1 MRKWRQMIIRLRRL
15 GPLESL
21 AQYTEMRVLLYS
33 MVLYL
38 TGIAILLWLR
48 PALMFKKNGE
58 WKEFGM
64 NNSDTTIFPFWLFC
78 TVWAVVT
85 YAVVS
90 SLVTDEYMD
99 LIKSASTASSV
110 IASVQSGTPVPSAAP
125 TLNVT
130 PEELGTA
137 AATPEGDTARPGYY
151 KLSETVLKKKG
162 VPRYIYIGPEKPE
175 DME

>member
-1 MRKWRQMIIRLRRL
+1 MRI
-15 GPLESL
+15 
-21 AQYTEMRVLLYS
+21 LLYS

-38 TGIAILLWLR
+38 MGIAILLWVR

-85 YAVVS
+85 YALVS
-90 SLVTDEYMD
+90 SLVSDEYMD
-99 LIKSASTASSV
+99 LMKSASTATSV
-110 IASVQSGTPVPSAAP
+110 IASAQSATPASSPAP

-130 PEELGTA
+130 AEEMGTA
-137 AATPEGDTARPGYY
+137 SNAGVPDENTAKPGYY

>member
-1 MRKWRQMIIRLRRL
+1 
-15 GPLESL
+15 
-21 AQYTEMRVLLYS
+21 MRVLLYS

-38 TGIAILLWLR
+38 MGIAILLWVR

-90 SLVTDEYMD
+90 SLVSEDYMD
-99 LIKSASTASSV
+99 LMETTSTASSI
-110 IASVQSGTPVPSAAP
+110 IATARSASPAPPPAPSPVN
-125 TLNVT
+125 LT

-137 AATPEGDTARPGYY
+137 SAAEVPEENTAKPGYY

-175 DME
+175 DMD

>member
-1 MRKWRQMIIRLRRL
+1 MIIKGARRANPIETL
-15 GPLESL
+15 IS
-21 AQYTEMRVLLYS
+21 YTEMRILLYS

-38 TGIAILLWLR
+38 TGIAILLWVR

-85 YAVVS
+85 YALVS
-90 SLVTDEYMD
+90 SLVTEDYMD
-99 LIKSASTASSV
+99 LMNSASTASSI
-110 IASVQSGTPVPSAAP
+110 IAAVEIPSPAPPPTPVKLNSEELATASAAE
-125 TLNVT
+125 V
-130 PEELGTA
+130 PEENTA
-137 AATPEGDTARPGYY
+137 KPGYY

-175 DME
+175 DMD

>member
-1 MRKWRQMIIRLRRL
+1 MRI
-15 GPLESL
+15 
-21 AQYTEMRVLLYS
+21 LLYS

-38 TGIAILLWLR
+38 SGIAILLWLR

-78 TVWAVVT
+78 TVWAVIT
-85 YAVVS
+85 YALVS
-90 SLVTDEYMD
+90 SIVSDEYMD

-110 IASVQSGTPVPSAAP
+110 IATAESATPIPSAAP
-125 TLNVT
+125 TLDLT
-130 PEELGTA
+130 QEEMGTA
-137 AATPEGDTARPGYY
+137 AGVANENTGKPGYY

-162 VPRYIYIGPEKPE
+162 IPRYIYIGPDKPE

>member
-1 MRKWRQMIIRLRRL
+1 
-15 GPLESL
+15 
-21 AQYTEMRVLLYS
+21 MRVLLYS

-38 TGIAILLWLR
+38 MGIAILLWLR

-90 SLVTDEYMD
+90 SLVTEDYMD
-99 LIKSASTASSV
+99 LMETTSTASSV
-110 IASVQSGTPVPSAAP
+110 ISTVLPASPSPVSPPAVNSTSPSPVSPPAVSASSENVGSAA
-125 TLNVT
+125 TEVS
-130 PEELGTA
+130 EENA
-137 AATPEGDTARPGYY
+137 AKPGYY
-151 KLSETVLKKKG
+151 KLSDTVLKKKG

-175 DME
+175 DMDY

>member
-1 MRKWRQMIIRLRRL
+1 
-15 GPLESL
+15 
-21 AQYTEMRVLLYS
+21 MRVLLYS

-38 TGIAILLWLR
+38 MGIAILLWVR

-90 SLVTDEYMD
+90 SLVSDDYMD
-99 LIKSASTASSV
+99 LMETTSTASSI
-110 IASVQSGTPVPSAAP
+110 IATARSASPAPSPVNLTPEDLATASAAE
-125 TLNVT
+125 V
-130 PEELGTA
+130 PEENTA
-137 AATPEGDTARPGYY
+137 KPGYY

-175 DME
+175 DMD

>member
-1 MRKWRQMIIRLRRL
+1 
-15 GPLESL
+15 
-21 AQYTEMRVLLYS
+21 MRVLLYS

-48 PALMFKKNGE
+48 PAVMFKRNGE
-58 WKEFGM
+58 WKEFGV
-64 NNSDTTIFPFWLFC
+64 NNSDTTPFPFWLFC

-85 YAVVS
+85 YAIVS
-90 SLVTDEYMD
+90 SIVSDDYMD
-99 LIKSASTASSV
+99 LIKTASTASSIV
-110 IASVQSGTPVPSAAP
+110 ATAQSASPAPASP

-130 PEELGTA
+130 PEELAAPEEETA
-137 AATPEGDTARPGYY
+137 KPGYY
-151 KLSETVLKKKG
+151 KLSDSVLRKKG